1 MYENWIHYL
10 IVSLFFEI
18 KNVVD
23 YPQKPPL
30 VKYTTQKPRFSNK
43 NIELKYQLLQQADS
57 PEIQFHHPYKET
69 MSAMA
74 MARGNFYCY
83 KFVLELR
90 N

>member
-1 MYENWIHYL
+1 MYENWIHHL

-23 YPQKPPL
+23 YP
-30 VKYTTQKPRFSNK
+30 QKPRFSNK

-74 MARGNFYCY
+74 MARGNFYRY

>member
-23 YPQKPPL
+23 YP
-30 VKYTTQKPRFSNK
+30 QKPRFSNK